1 VQDGFYYDFD
11 IAEHFSPDD
20 LGAILLLVYLVTE
33 SRPQGAVYDL
43 PR

>member
-1 VQDGFYYDFD
+1 MSFIPFVG
-11 IAEHFSPDD
+11 
-20 LGAILLLVYLVTE
+20 GILMLVYLASE